1 MRIDYKRRPEV
12 YRPMRALKEAEGVGT
27 LEPALMELVRI
38 RASQLNGCTRCIEIH
53 TKDARAMGED
63 DMRLDLVV
71 AWREAPCYTERERAA
86 LRWTEELTLLSE
98 RDVPDELYEATR
110 AVFSED
116 EVVQLTLCV
125 ITINA
130 WNRFNVAFR
139 STVGVHV
146 ARVPQAATAPGSSE
160 TEAHVPGTPAAV
172 SG

>member
-38 RASQLNGCTRCIEIH
+38 RASQLNHCARCIEIH

-63 DMRLDLVV
+63 DLRIDLVA
-71 AWREAPCYTERERAA
+71 AWQEAPCYTERERAA

-98 RDVPDELYEATR
+98 RDVPDELYERTR

-116 EVVQLTLCV
+116 ELVQLTLCIV
-125 ITINA
+125 TINA
-130 WNRFNVAFR
+130 WNRLSLAFR
-139 STVGVHV
+139 PPVGVHV
-146 ARVPQAATAPGSSE
+146 ARVPQPAAASSSADA
-160 TEAHVPGTPAAV
+160 EAQVPGTPAAV

>member
-71 AWREAPCYTERERAA
+71 AWRELRTLRDPDLFEPWLHRILTNQCYAEARRRT
-86 LRWTEELTLLSE
+86 RWSADIRTS
-98 RDVPDELYEATR
+98 
-110 AVFSED
+110 
-116 EVVQLTLCV
+116 
-125 ITINA
+125 
-130 WNRFNVAFR
+130 
-139 STVGVHV
+139 
-146 ARVPQAATAPGSSE
+146 
-160 TEAHVPGTPAAV
+160 
-172 SG
+172 